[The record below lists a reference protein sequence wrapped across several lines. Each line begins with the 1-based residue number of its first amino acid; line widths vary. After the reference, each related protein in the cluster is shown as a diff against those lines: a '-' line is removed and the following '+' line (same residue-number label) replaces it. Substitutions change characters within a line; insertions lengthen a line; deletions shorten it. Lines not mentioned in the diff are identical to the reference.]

1 MTQEPRRV
9 LPPWA
14 ILAALSLHGAILY
27 AGARALP
34 EVQTPPVAPSMT
46 IAWVVPAPDP
56 APAATAAPAVE
67 PAPATGPS
75 PTPPKAKAPARTT
88 AKPRTPARSSP
99 PPTQAVTAAATSSVA
114 ANEAGGDPAPPA
126 DTAPAAPV
134 RGNTGSTEAAP
145 FTEPRFD
152 AAYLANPRPSYPPV
166 SRQLGEQGKVIL
178 RVLVG
183 ADGSPRRVELERSS
197 GYHRLDRAAREAV
210 ERWRFVPARR
220 GDTPVEATVLV
231 PIAFSLSS
239 S

>member
-1 MTQEPRRV
+1 MTQEPHRV
-9 LPPWA
+9 LPLWA
-14 ILAALSLHGAILY
+14 ILAALSLHGAVLY

-34 EVQTPPVAPSMT
+34 EAQTLPVAPTMT

-56 APAATAAPAVE
+56 APAATPASAVE
-67 PAPATGPS
+67 PAPAIE
-75 PTPPKAKAPARTT
+75 PTPAPPKAKASSRTPAKSL
-88 AKPRTPARSSP
+88 APARSSP
-99 PPTQAVTAAATSSVA
+99 PPTHAVSAAATSSVA
-114 ANEAGGDPAPPA
+114 ANEAGGDPAPAA
-126 DTAPAAPV
+126 DTAPAAPA

-166 SRQLGEQGKVIL
+166 SRRLGEQGKVIL

-183 ADGSPRRVELERSS
+183 ADGLPRRVELERSS
-197 GYHRLDRAAREAV
+197 GYPRLDRAASEAV
-210 ERWRFVPARR
+210 ERWKFVPARR

>member
-1 MTQEPRRV
+1 MTQEPHRV
-9 LPPWA
+9 LPLWA
-14 ILAALSLHGAILY
+14 ILAALSLHGAVLY

-34 EVQTPPVAPSMT
+34 EAQTLPVAPTMT

-56 APAATAAPAVE
+56 APAATPASAVE
-67 PAPATGPS
+67 PAPAIE
-75 PTPPKAKAPARTT
+75 PTPAPPKAKASSRTPAKSL
-88 AKPRTPARSSP
+88 APARSSP
-99 PPTQAVTAAATSSVA
+99 PPTHAVSAAATSSVA
-114 ANEAGGDPAPPA
+114 ANEAAGDPAPAA
-126 DTAPAAPV
+126 DTAPAVPA
-134 RGNTGSTEAAP
+134 RGNTGSAEAAP
-145 FTEPRFD
+145 FVEPRFV

-183 ADGSPRRVELERSS
+183 ADGSPRHVELERSS
-197 GYHRLDRAAREAV
+197 GYPRLDRAARDAV
-210 ERWRFVPARR
+210 ERWKFVPARR